1 VGRREAGRVR
11 GGEGDQRRT
20 DAGRAGLPLADAA
33 LTPPEHER
41 AAARIARTLFVAQ
54 SLGSAGF
61 LVASTVSPIVGTQLG
76 GTPVWAGAPTATYQ
90 GGAAALAFVW
100 GLLMDRLGRRPTL
113 ALGLGVGILGALLA
127 SRSVAA
133 GQLAGFLLGV
143 GLMGMANSA
152 LQLGRYV
159 AAEVHAPAR
168 RARALA
174 LVVMGGTV
182 GAVLGPLLVGPAA
195 GAARRAGIGELAGPY
210 AASSALFALAMAAL
224 LAGLWPEP
232 RDLARAL
239 AAGHDHA
246 AGSGP
251 LPPRA
256 LAEILKQ
263 PGARLAV
270 ISLVFAQAV
279 MVMLMV
285 ITSVHM
291 KGHEH
296 GLPSISFVIS
306 SHVVGMYV
314 FSVVSGR
321 LADSFGRPAVILGG
335 CALLVAS
342 CLSATLSPRVLPL
355 AVSLFVLG
363 LGWNLCYVAGSALLS
378 DELRQSER
386 ARVQGFS
393 DVLVGLA
400 SAGGALGSG
409 VVFAAVGYEAMG
421 VIAAGATLLPLGL
434 SIHAQV
440 RANARG

>member
-1 VGRREAGRVR
+1 M
-11 GGEGDQRRT
+11 
-20 DAGRAGLPLADAA
+20 
-33 LTPPEHER
+33 
-41 AAARIARTLFVAQ
+41 
-54 SLGSAGF
+54 
-61 LVASTVSPIVGTQLG
+61 SPIVGTQLG

-113 ALGLGVGILGALLA
+113 AMGLAVGILGALVA

-133 GQLAGFLLGV
+133 GRLAGFLLGV

-159 AAEVHAPAR
+159 AAEVHAPGR

-182 GAVLGPLLVGPAA
+182 GAVVGPLLVGPAA
-195 GAARRAGIGELAGPY
+195 GAARRAGIAELAGPY
-210 AASSALFALAMAAL
+210 AASSLLFALAMAAL

-239 AAGHDHA
+239 AAGHDHGT
-246 AGSGP
+246 GSGP
-251 LPPRA
+251 LPARA
-256 LAEILKQ
+256 ITEILAQ

-270 ISLVFAQAV
+270 VSLVFAQAV

-296 GLPSISFVIS
+296 GLPGISFVIS

-321 LADSFGRPAVILGG
+321 LADSFGRPAVILAG
-335 CALLVAS
+335 CGLLIVS
-342 CLSATLSPRVLPL
+342 CLAATLSPQVLPL
-355 AVSLFVLG
+355 AGSLFLLG

-386 ARVQGFS
+386 ARIQGFS

-421 VIAAGATLLPLGL
+421 LIAAGATLLPLVL
-434 SIHAQV
+434 SLRAHHALQ
-440 RANARG
+440 